1 MAYSK
6 TSIHLHETFQE
17 TEWRLKQEAKELL
30 KKIKENA
37 KTNSQAKRR

>member
-6 TSIHLHETFQE
+6 TPIHLHETFQE

-30 KKIKENA
+30 KKIKDA

>member
-6 TSIHLHETFQE
+6 KPIHLHETFQE

-30 KKIKENA
+30 KKIKQNG
-37 KTNSQAKRR
+37 KTKTTSY

>member
-6 TSIHLHETFQE
+6 KPIHLHETFQE

-30 KKIKENA
+30 KKIKDARYINVPR
-37 KTNSQAKRR
+37 K